1 MRCGFGSER
10 QFSLESVSKL
20 LKADPDLVKVRDA
33 KISRPLMLQLV
44 VVSTRLR
51 VYSSSMG

>member
-20 LKADPDLVKVRDA
+20 LKADPDASMDFPA
-33 KISRPLMLQLV
+33 
-44 VVSTRLR
+44 
-51 VYSSSMG
+51 SSPF